1 MTRRGVALTVLGGLA
16 SVVIAWVAI
25 DAPIAGMVL
34 LATLVFAASARPVV
48 GNTPIS
54 AGTTIDPRAVRRYRE
69 QHPGATITE
78 AIAALQR

>member
-1 MTRRGVALTVLGGLA
+1 MTRRGVALTVVGGLGA
-16 SVVIAWVAI
+16 VVVAWVTMGMTV
-25 DAPIAGMVL
+25 AGMIL

-69 QHPGATITE
+69 QHPGATITD